1 MKRIFFEGS
10 SSDEFI
16 AQLCLKFGELISE
29 FKKEN
34 KPDSNGL
41 LTRQE
46 AADMLKIT
54 LPTLNNW
61 TKAGVLTA
69 SYLGRRVYYNKQ
81 DIINSLNR

>member
-10 SSDEFI
+10 SSEEFI
-16 AQLCLKFGELISE
+16 GLLCSKIREII
-29 FKKEN
+29 
-34 KPDSNGL
+34 DSAKQTDNQEPETL

-46 AADMLKIT
+46 TADMLKIT

-69 SYLGRRVYYNKQ
+69 SYLGRKVYYNKQ
-81 DIINSLNR
+81 DIINSLNK